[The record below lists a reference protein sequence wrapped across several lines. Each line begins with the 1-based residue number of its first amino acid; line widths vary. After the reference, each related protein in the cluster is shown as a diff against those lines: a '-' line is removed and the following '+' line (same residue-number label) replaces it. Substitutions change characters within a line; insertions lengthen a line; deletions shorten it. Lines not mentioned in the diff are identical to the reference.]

1 MKNLPEKFVFRMK
14 SLLGEEFC
22 EYEKALNL
30 APVKALRVNL
40 QKISANDF
48 LSINPFNLEKIPYED
63 TGFYIKNNEKIGN
76 HPYHHAGLIYVQEP
90 GAMTPVASIEI
101 QKDWKVLDMCSAPGG
116 KSSQV
121 KNYLGESGVLVS
133 NEIISSRAKILTGN
147 VERLGLKNT
156 IVTCMDTGK
165 LAKKFPKKFDLVIV
179 DAPCSGEGMFRRDDD
194 VAIKEW
200 SEENVLISAKRQK
213 EILDNA
219 CFCVKD
225 GGYIVYSTCTFS
237 LEENEKQVVDFLIR
251 HPEFELIDVKEEVKL
266 NTENGIIY
274 DKNLSVDLTKTRR
287 FYPHKNRGEG
297 QFVAL
302 FQNTVVGENAPK
314 REKPM
319 EKASREVY
327 DFLDKT
333 LLFYDKDSVKV
344 YNKKAVYFTGDF
356 FVADGDA
363 FCYGV
368 TIGEMDK
375 NYFKPHHQFFSAL
388 GNSFKIKANFAP
400 NDETLKR
407 YLRGEEIEVDLPDG
421 YGVVT
426 VDNVAIGG
434 IKIKDK
440 KAKNHYPKGL
450 RINA

>member
-1 MKNLPEKFVFRMK
+1 MKNLPEKFAQRMK
-14 SLLGEEFC
+14 TLLGEEFS
-22 EYEKALNL
+22 EYEKAVNL
-30 APVKALRVNL
+30 SPIKALRVNL
-40 QKISANDF
+40 EKISVEDF
-48 LSINPFNLEKIPYED
+48 LKINPFELEKIPYEK
-63 TGFYIKNNEKIGN
+63 TGFYIHNKEKIGN
-76 HPYHHAGLIYVQEP
+76 HPYHHAGLIYIQEP
-90 GAMTPVASIEI
+90 GAMTPVASIKIE
-101 QKDWKVLDMCSAPGG
+101 KDWKVLDMCSAPGG

-121 KNYLGESGVLVS
+121 ANYLGDKGVLVS

-147 VERLGLKNT
+147 VERLGLKNV

-200 SEENVLISAKRQK
+200 SEENVDISAKRQS

-219 CFCVKD
+219 HLCVKD

-237 LEENEKQVVDFLIR
+237 LEENEKQVVSFLEKY
-251 HPEFELIDVKEEVKL
+251 PEYELIDVKDEVKL
-266 NTENGIIY
+266 NTENGIVY
-274 DKNLSVDLTKTRR
+274 DENLSIDLTKTRR

-302 FQNTVVGENAPK
+302 FHNTVIGENAPN
-314 REKPM
+314 REKSM
-319 EKASREVY
+319 EKPGKEVFE
-327 DFLDKT
+327 FLDKT
-333 LLFYDKDSVKV
+333 LTFYNKESVKL

-356 FVADGDA
+356 FVSNGDA

-368 TIGEMDK
+368 TIGEMEK

-388 GNSFKIKANFAP
+388 GKNFKIKANFSP
-400 NDETLKR
+400 NDEILKK